1 MPLLGRIIAPAT
13 VRELNVSGPGRPLF
27 VTFISSN
34 HPETGKSWCP
44 DVRTALPILNAA
56 FASREAPEMVY
67 IEVGQRPEWKAQNAF
82 RTDWNLHNVPTLVKF
97 ERVDGEVKETARL
110 EEEGIK
116 DKQSLDHFVKS

>member
-1 MPLLGRIIAPAT
+1 MPLLGRIIAPAS

-44 DVRTALPILNAA
+44 DVRTALPLLNAA
-56 FASREAPEMVY
+56 FASREAPEMV
-67 IEVGQRPEWKAQNAF
+67 WKAQNAF

-110 EEEGIK
+110 REEGIK